1 MKKIEAIIRHFRL
14 DDVKS
19 ALLEIGVT
27 GITVT
32 EVRGFGEQRSRVEV
46 YRGSEYAVDF
56 TPKILVEVVVSDDR
70 LQNAVR
76 AILVAARTGE
86 RGDGCI
92 AVSDL
97 VEVVRVRTGESGPDA
112 L

>member
-1 MKKIEAIIRHFRL
+1 
-14 DDVKS
+14 V
-19 ALLEIGVT
+19 
-27 GITVT
+27 
-32 EVRGFGEQRSRVEV
+32 
-46 YRGSEYAVDF
+46 SE
-56 TPKILVEVVVSDDR
+56 DR